1 MNVTL
6 RTAGIVGLLTAQL
19 GAGNGAAA
27 PAAPAAPAATAAAA
41 LEPCALR
48 PEYHRLDFWLGDWR
62 VYVGTQLDGENHIV
76 PILAGCAVQEEWLD
90 ADGHRG
96 MSWFYV
102 DKPSGRLKQLWLT
115 DQAQALGGV
124 KEKSERADVPAGSVG
139 FEGTLVAAS
148 GQRILDR
155 TTLTP
160 AADGT
165 IRQVIELS
173 RDEGKTWR
181 VAYDAV
187 YRRAPTRGAGTSGA
201 ASRRPAALR

>member
-1 MNVTL
+1 MGCDFSSHAL
-6 RTAGIVGLLTAQL
+6 A
-19 GAGNGAAA
+19 AAA
-27 PAAPAAPAATAAAA
+27 PASPAPVA
-41 LEPCALR
+41 EPCALR

-62 VYVGTQLDGENHIV
+62 VYVGTQRDGENHIV
-76 PILAGCAVQEEWLD
+76 PILAGCAVEEDWLD
-90 ADGHRG
+90 PDGHRG

-102 DKPSGRLKQLWLT
+102 DKPSGRLKQVWLT

-124 KEKSERADVPAGSVG
+124 KEKSERADVAAGSVG

-181 VAYDAV
+181 IAYDAV
-187 YRRAPTRGAGTSGA
+187 YRRAPTHGAGSA
-201 ASRRPAALR
+201 APAPRRPPLR